1 MAAQFTEITIE
12 EMDKYLKRA
21 FRALRPK
28 QNQKHSEYYYDLTL
42 GPFVGVRVWTSVTRA
57 GVGAGVGSD
66 AIRIQLISLKDERPL
81 EKGKAPIVKRTQGW
95 KNSLQDRIEDC
106 IEKYESNHEFWEGWA
121 ETRQV
126 QRREEPKPLVLDWSQ
141 AEKEDDDGTALTKQD
156 EEEREDWRRQQRER
170 EREREREQAQ
180 PTRPTPHADPDKATP
195 KQVGYAL
202 VLLRG
207 VNNNFWHEMIR
218 PKFRGYE
225 HVPNKNELE
234 NMSKR
239 QISYLIDILKSS
251 GQGGYRYAAEL
262 AEFED
267 YERSSV

>member
-1 MAAQFTEITIE
+1 MAAQYTEISLE
-12 EMDKYLKRA
+12 DMDTYLKRA

-28 QNQKHSEYYYDLTL
+28 QNASRGEYFYDLKL
-42 GPFVGVRVWTSVTRA
+42 GPFVGIRVWTSVTRA
-57 GVGAGVGSD
+57 GTGAGVGAD

-126 QRREEPKPLVLDWSQ
+126 QRREEPKPIVPDWSQ

-170 EREREREQAQ
+170 EQAQ
-180 PTRPTPHADPDKATP
+180 PTRPTPHVDPEKATP
-195 KQVGYAL
+195 KQVGFAL

-207 VNNNFWHEMIR
+207 VSNNFWHETIR
-218 PKFRGYE
+218 PKFRGFD
-225 HVPNKNELE
+225 HIPNKAELE
-234 NMSKR
+234 GMSKR
-239 QISYLIDILKSS
+239 QISFLIDTLKGAGVSP
-251 GQGGYRYAAEL
+251 GRRYAGE
-262 AEFED
+262 ED
-267 YERSSV
+267 YAYAREEPV